1 MTVQVE
7 PGSISQEMIFRLRAK
22 MDDYAYSR
30 IEEGNTTAIA
40 FRVPGEGIDM
50 LNSLEYLSE
59 FLSVKSLTGVD
70 LILTVSDR
78 SYEITPA
85 SVIGPKLELKKA
97 EDQKLIGELREKMDK
112 ESDPIV
118 FTTEN
123 DILELFRAAIR
134 VGGSIN
140 RADSVVGLDLL
151 RVNVP
156 QEGKLIY
163 LIFDD
168 GYRKMSRMEF
178 ERLVDGS
185 LSRLREGP
193 KLARDQDQHHKM
205 DASITPSN
213 EAPGPKRPS
222 MAFPSRRSGDA
233 PLKDLG
239 PTGVM
244 RDFVKQMSAMGYRED
259 VKFSRHDAHQVFLIN
274 LSKPAVFFKYLIEG
288 SDLES
293 FTRVLKHRSDA
304 IGVLVTDEWDPGLEA
319 VSRINGFLYLDSSRS
334 HRAKEVLREVIAGG
348 G

>member
-7 PGSISQEMIFRLRAK
+7 QASISQEMIFRLRAK
-22 MDDYAYSR
+22 MDDHAYSR
-30 IEEGNTTAIA
+30 IEEGGTTAIA
-40 FRVPGEGIDM
+40 FRVPGEEVDM

-59 FLSVKSLTGVD
+59 FLSLRSLTGVD
-70 LILTVSDR
+70 LIVTVSDR
-78 SYEITPA
+78 SYEMTPT
-85 SVIGPKLELKKA
+85 SVITPKLELKKA
-97 EDQKLIGELREKMDK
+97 EDQKLIDELRAKMDK
-112 ESDPIV
+112 GADPIV

-123 DILELFRAAIR
+123 DILELYRAAIR
-134 VGGSIN
+134 VEGSIN
-140 RADSVVGLDLL
+140 RSDSVVGLDLL
-151 RVNVP
+151 RVNLP
-156 QEGKLIY
+156 REGELIY

-193 KLARDQDQHHKM
+193 KLARDQDDHHKM
-205 DASITPSN
+205 DASIMPSS
-213 EAPGPKRPS
+213 EAPSPKRPS
-222 MAFPSRRSGDA
+222 MAFPSRRTGDA

-239 PTGVM
+239 PTGIM

-274 LSKPAVFFKYLIEG
+274 LSRPAVFFKYLVEG

-304 IGVLVTDEWDPGLEA
+304 IGVLVTDEWDPGIEA
-319 VSRINGFLYLDSSRS
+319 VSRIHGFLYLDSSRS
-334 HRAKEVLREVIAGG
+334 HRAKEVLKEVIAGG